1 MPRKERARISITGA
15 RPVREGPD
23 RPCPTV
29 PATKAT
35 ERRSWLELGVGS
47 EAVVYARG
55 GKADA
60 EDGIAFGEPVGELL
74 ADAGLD
80 FGHAVGG
87 RALPFFKF
95 SYLENG
101 RTLARHHDGRYEFLL
116 SFLSEEQRA
125 RAKENIDKNVIA
137 AKAPAHEVPATLAG
151 WQPWGRVLPQMVL
164 QSVSLQGAGDAEL
177 TESQGLGLLTRQEID
192 PEGDYVIPNLT
203 PEEAAYWR
211 QVRDRKKQ

>member
-95 SYLENG
+95 G
-101 RTLARHHDGRYEFLL
+101 G
-116 SFLSEEQRA
+116 
-125 RAKENIDKNVIA
+125 
-137 AKAPAHEVPATLAG
+137 EVDVCGTLAG
-151 WQPWGRVLPQMVL
+151 IGSEFVEAETTRLVSSCHSTRSR
-164 QSVSLQGAGDAEL
+164 SVAML
-177 TESQGLGLLTRQEID
+177 R
-192 PEGDYVIPNLT
+192 
-203 PEEAAYWR
+203 
-211 QVRDRKKQ
+211 